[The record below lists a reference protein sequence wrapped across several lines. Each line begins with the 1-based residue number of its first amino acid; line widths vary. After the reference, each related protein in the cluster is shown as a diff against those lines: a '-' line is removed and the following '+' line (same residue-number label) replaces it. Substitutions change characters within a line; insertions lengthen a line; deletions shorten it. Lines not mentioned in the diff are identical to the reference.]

1 MQHHFDV
8 ELAKEYGILE
18 AILLDNFCFWTS
30 KNVANGVHIHDGHV
44 WTYNSVKA
52 FAEMMPY
59 ASPKQIRSAL
69 SHLETDGLI
78 ITGNFNKS
86 HYDRTKWY
94 SLTDKALSI
103 CHYENFHLPSG
114 ENGST
119 AKGGPIPDNYTYTD
133 TDFYTDTTPLTPQ
146 GELFGRF
153 WAAYPKKVG
162 KANCERWFARHKVN
176 EETLQAMLES
186 LAYLKTTEQWQKD
199 GGQYIPN
206 PQTWLNGRRWE
217 DESAKPPQREK
228 VTYIG
233 KL

>member
-1 MQHHFDV
+1 MALESFNAYHSYLKAIEPLNDAERGRLFTACLQYSMTGEAQKLSGNERFIFPIMAAQIDRDK
-8 ELAKEYGILE
+8 EKYDAK
-18 AILLDNFCFWTS
+18 C
-30 KNVANGVHIHDGHV
+30 K
-44 WTYNSVKA
+44 
-52 FAEMMPY
+52 
-59 ASPKQIRSAL
+59 KQSER
-69 SHLETDGLI
+69 
-78 ITGNFNKS
+78 
-86 HYDRTKWY
+86 
-94 SLTDKALSI
+94 
-103 CHYENFHLPSG
+103 
-114 ENGST
+114 
-119 AKGGPIPDNYTYTD
+119 AKKRW
-133 TDFYTDTTPLTPQ
+133 DTTECHGMPRDATVYGGMPDDANDAKDKDKDYITPLPPQ

-162 KANCERWFARHKVN
+162 KANCERWFARHKVD
-176 EETLQAMLES
+176 EEALQAMLDS

>member
-1 MQHHFDV
+1 MVMEYFCCFHAYRKKLESLSDSEKGRLWDALMIYSETGERAKLNGREAIAFDFIAADIDA
-8 ELAKEYGILE
+8 AKEKYAQKCRTNKQNREKG
-18 AILLDNFCFWTS
+18 TS
-30 KNVANGVHIHDGHV
+30 TTVDDRARPSTNNDETHQTKNKNI
-44 WTYNSVKA
+44 
-52 FAEMMPY
+52 
-59 ASPKQIRSAL
+59 
-69 SHLETDGLI
+69 
-78 ITGNFNKS
+78 
-86 HYDRTKWY
+86 
-94 SLTDKALSI
+94 
-103 CHYENFHLPSG
+103 
-114 ENGST
+114 
-119 AKGGPIPDNYTYTD
+119 
-133 TDFYTDTTPLTPQ
+133 TPLTPQ

-162 KANCERWFARHKVN
+162 KANCERWFARHKVD
-176 EETLQAMLES
+176 EETLQAMFES

>member
-52 FAEMMPY
+52 LAEMMPY

-86 HYDRTKWY
+86 PYDRTKWY
-94 SLTDKALSI
+94 ALTDKALLI

-146 GELFGRF
+146 GDVFAKF
-153 WAAYPKKVG
+153 WAAYPRKVG
-162 KANCERWFARHKVN
+162 KAACEKWFARHKVDDTTVN
-176 EETLQAMLES
+176 CMIASLE
-186 LAYLKTTEQWQKD
+186 YLKATEQWRKE
-199 GGQYIPN
+199 GGKYIPY

-217 DESAKPPQREK
+217 DETAQPPKKEETRW
-228 VTYIG
+228 
-233 KL
+233 LR

>member
-1 MQHHFDV
+1 MAMEYFCCFHSYLRKTSNLSDGEVGRLFRALMKYSATGEREELDGRAGTAFDFIADDIDA
-8 ELAKEYGILE
+8 AKEKYAQKCRTNKQNREKG
-18 AILLDNFCFWTS
+18 TS
-30 KNVANGVHIHDGHV
+30 TTVDDRARPSTNNDETHQTKNKNI
-44 WTYNSVKA
+44 
-52 FAEMMPY
+52 
-59 ASPKQIRSAL
+59 
-69 SHLETDGLI
+69 
-78 ITGNFNKS
+78 
-86 HYDRTKWY
+86 
-94 SLTDKALSI
+94 
-103 CHYENFHLPSG
+103 
-114 ENGST
+114 
-119 AKGGPIPDNYTYTD
+119 
-133 TDFYTDTTPLTPQ
+133 TPLTPQ

-162 KANCERWFARHKVN
+162 KANCERWFARHKVD
-176 EETLQAMLES
+176 ESTLQAMLES